1 VVWEHLR
8 MSSPDDPEERIRQL
22 EQQAANY
29 GAVELGSPG
38 NAGAP
43 PPPTA
48 PLPPPVYGDQQIPV
62 PPYNDPYQGNP
73 YQPPFGTQYTPVQK
87 KGAPVGLISVMIAV
101 VVIAVFGG
109 IGAIVWN
116 VVSATNTVTSNMPS
130 FSTGFPDAPTYS
142 PPSVNI
148 PTPAIPSMPA
158 IPGMPG
164 DDSAQAGSPGEL
176 LSIAGINNNKTVAC
190 NDAKVN
196 ISGVDNT
203 VNLTGH
209 CLSVTVSG
217 VDNHVT
223 IEASDTISASGFD
236 NQVIY
241 KTGDP
246 QIDASGSNQVQRG

>member
-1 VVWEHLR
+1 
-8 MSSPDDPEERIRQL
+8 
-22 EQQAANY
+22 
-29 GAVELGSPG
+29 
-38 NAGAP
+38 
-43 PPPTA
+43 
-48 PLPPPVYGDQQIPV
+48 LPPPVYGNQQVPV
-62 PPYNDPYQGNP
+62 PPYGDPYQGNP
-73 YQPPFGTQYTPVQK
+73 YQPPFGTRYTPVPK
-87 KGAPVGLISVMIAV
+87 KGAPTGLIIGLIAIV
-101 VVIAVFGG
+101 VLAVFGG

-116 VVSATNTVTSNMPS
+116 VMSATHSITSNMPS
-130 FSTGFPDAPTYS
+130 FSTGMPNMPTYS
-142 PPSVNI
+142 PPSVNVPSPVI
-148 PTPAIPSMPA
+148 PTMPNMPG

-164 DDSAQAGSPGEL
+164 DDEPQAGSPGQL

-203 VNLTGH
+203 ITLTGH

-223 IEASDTISASGFD
+223 IDASDTISASGFD
-236 NQVIY
+236 NQVTY